1 MPVFM
6 LFGSR
11 RFLDCETPLY
21 GFFLCFSV
29 GQRVVNAFIFDK
41 KPGLNLVRTLN

>member
-21 GFFLCFSV
+21 GFFMFFGGAEGSKCVHF
-29 GQRVVNAFIFDK
+29 
-41 KPGLNLVRTLN
+41 